1 MCKRV
6 DYSSINAVECMK
18 ATSVFVDILLPHC
31 AQCKL
36 YIYTYRL
43 IALTYNFMAESVEED
58 IRRTIGF
65 S

>member
-6 DYSSINAVECMK
+6 DYSSISGIEYMK

-36 YIYTYRL
+36 YIHTYRL
-43 IALTYNFMAESVEED
+43 IALTYNLMAESVKKTFGEP
-58 IRRTIGF
+58 
-65 S
+65 